1 MDLDMKHTLKKNNLP
16 ALTPSKTYYRYA
28 AHEKHGNTLCRPCQ
42 RIAKKKLVLR
52 IAAGKKGA
60 NPQCDWMKWKETNDF
75 RGVVQRIPKHG
86 GHRMFNTWQE
96 HNGH

>member
-1 MDLDMKHTLKKNNLP
+1 MDLDMKHPLKKNNLP

-52 IAAGKKGA
+52 ILVFKIGRKPAVRKDEMEIG
-60 NPQCDWMKWKETNDF
+60 E
-75 RGVVQRIPKHG
+75 
-86 GHRMFNTWQE
+86 
-96 HNGH
+96 